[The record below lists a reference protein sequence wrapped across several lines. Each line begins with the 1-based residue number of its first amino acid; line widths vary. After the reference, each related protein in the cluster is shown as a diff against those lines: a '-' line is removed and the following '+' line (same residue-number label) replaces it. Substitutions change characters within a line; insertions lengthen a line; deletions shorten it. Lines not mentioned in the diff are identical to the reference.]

1 MHSDTVG
8 EPMNKPVA
16 VYITNIPVPYRYQL
30 YQSFCNTPEFEGW
43 IFFDSLSYGETW
55 ASRMDQEVKY
65 EVLGGSSF
73 RTETGKTP
81 FNFKLIRQLWSKSPD
96 IVVLSDFSPLL
107 IVQVLLYLLF
117 ARKQVKLISMTDE
130 NRYFFE
136 KLSLHW
142 IRLWFRMI
150 ILRYSAACICCSE
163 SSRDHI
169 ERISK
174 KMKGKTVVSYL
185 TPEASYY
192 ERSSLPETNQESIDI
207 LTVCRLV
214 DLKKV
219 DRIIKAAKIVHERT
233 KKNNWKVTIVGDGPE
248 EANLKQMVSAL
259 GLENRVYFLGRLI
272 GKEVQN
278 VYAQSNIFML
288 TSYKEPW
295 GVVVHEAMLNGLA
308 PIVTKAVGAS
318 ELVNDAGGIVI
329 EDQVDEESLILDIA
343 NSLENL
349 MNNPK
354 KLKEIQKKCIQFANQ
369 RTIDEEVAT
378 YLSAVR

>member
-1 MHSDTVG
+1 MK
-8 EPMNKPVA
+8 KPVA
-16 VYITNIPVPYRYQL
+16 VYITNIPVPYRYRL

-55 ASRMDQEVKY
+55 ASQMDHGVKY
-65 EVLGGSSF
+65 EVLGGKSIRS
-73 RTETGKTP
+73 ETGKTP
-81 FNFKLIRQLWSKSPD
+81 INFKLIRQLWSKSPD
-96 IVVLSDFSPLL
+96 IVVLTDFSPLL
-107 IVQVLLYLLF
+107 IVQTLLYLLF

-130 NRYFFE
+130 NRDFFQ
-136 KLSLHW
+136 KLSFQW
-142 IRLWFRMI
+142 IRLWFRKI

-163 SSRDHI
+163 NSRKHI
-169 ERISK
+169 ESISK
-174 KMKGKTVVSYL
+174 KMKGKTIVSYL

-192 ERSSLPETNQESIDI
+192 EKSTLSGTGQERIDI

-219 DRIIKAAKIVHERT
+219 DRVIKAVKILHERND
-233 KKNNWKVTIVGDGPE
+233 KKNWKVTIVGDGPE
-248 EANLKQMVSAL
+248 EENLKQLVSSL
-259 GLENRVYFLGRLI
+259 GLDERVFFLGRLI

-295 GVVVHEAMLNGLA
+295 GVVVHEAMLKGLA

-318 ELVNDAGGIVI
+318 ELVNHAGGIVI
-329 EDQVDEESLILDIA
+329 DDQVDEQSLILDLA
-343 NSLENL
+343 NSLEDL
-349 MNNPK
+349 MNNPQ
-354 KLKEIQKKCIQFANQ
+354 KLKEIQQKSIQIANQ
-369 RTIDEEVAT
+369 ITIDEEVAT